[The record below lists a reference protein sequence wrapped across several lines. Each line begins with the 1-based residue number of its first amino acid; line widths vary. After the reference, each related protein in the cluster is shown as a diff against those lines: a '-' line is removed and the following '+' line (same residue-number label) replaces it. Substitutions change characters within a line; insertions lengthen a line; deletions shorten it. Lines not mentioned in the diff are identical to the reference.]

1 MNGLTPRRSRG
12 LQPVVDALSAAI
24 ELEPNPT
31 FVRLR
36 EACERRMLLEALQM
50 PPWWQAQPDRY
61 QSELESARPLL
72 ESGDEA
78 MEVRVQKDG
87 GLLLEGVL
95 TLVGGERKRAC
106 VIAGRSFPE
115 HPPEVRLLGG
125 RDEWIV
131 LPLPLA
137 KVWRPDM
144 DCGFALRA
152 GVDFINE
159 GLRQGRKERR

>member
-1 MNGLTPRRSRG
+1 MSGLVPYRSRG
-12 LQPVVDALSAAI
+12 LQPVVDALSAVI
-24 ELEPNPT
+24 ELEPDPA

-36 EACERRMLLEALQM
+36 DACERHMVLEALRT

-72 ESGDEA
+72 ESGEEA

-87 GLLLEGVL
+87 GLVLEGVL
-95 TLVGGERKRAC
+95 TLAGGERKRAC
-106 VIAGRSFPE
+106 VVAGRSFPE
-115 HPPEVRLLGG
+115 HAPEVRLLAGP
-125 RDEWIV
+125 DEWIV
-131 LPLPLA
+131 LPLPLP

-152 GVDFINE
+152 AVDFISE
-159 GLRQGRKERR
+159 GLRQGRRERR